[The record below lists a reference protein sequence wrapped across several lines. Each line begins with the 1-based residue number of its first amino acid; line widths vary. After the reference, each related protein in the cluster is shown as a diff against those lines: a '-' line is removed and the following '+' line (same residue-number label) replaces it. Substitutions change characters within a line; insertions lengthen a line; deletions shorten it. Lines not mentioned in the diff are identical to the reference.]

1 MNLLGASSVPSSIT
15 IYPKDFE
22 SKGKILAYLD
32 KYNEGKSE
40 PQTILYED
48 TSTIVNQLSSNIIK
62 CITIALVSFISL
74 VIIIS
79 LIMMFVITYI
89 SVLQRKN
96 EVCILRVLGARRR
109 DILRMFNVE
118 NGVIGFLSGVLGV
131 IIAYIFIIPLN
142 YILKSTTEISNIA
155 VLKPKYAILLI
166 ITSIVITLVGGFIP
180 AKIASKKDP
189 VEFLKSE

>member
-1 MNLLGASSVPSSIT
+1 
-15 IYPKDFE
+15 
-22 SKGKILAYLD
+22 
-32 KYNEGKSE
+32 YNEGKSE
-40 PQTILYED
+40 AQTILYED
-48 TSTIVNQLSSNIIK
+48 TSTIVNQLSSNIMK

-142 YILKSTTEISNIA
+142 YILKSTTELSNIA
-155 VLKPKYAILLI
+155 ILKPKYAVLLI